1 MAVGHHQRLQPH
13 HLGTTSIPQCPC
25 SWWADACVR
34 PPELHPNSL
43 QRPPQGSLCPPEEE
57 DGQAQA
63 LSHPQGA
70 SGLRSRSGISAGS
83 GRNVVAAGTMPAPCT
98 GPLRDSTGAAAQAQP
113 CSQGAGRKQM
123 EMTPA
128 AISCG
133 RTRGLSPP
141 PLPLLAQQGLGHH
154 RHHCSGLP
162 KPCAT
167 QGTSTLL
174 HPAPWL
180 DRCHLHPG
188 VAHATTRCR
197 TAPARGCPVSAH
209 QGCTQELSQQEPAP
223 WDPRPLAPAVPSM
236 LLEWLGESPALGCP
250 RVGLEL
256 WTGLRGGAE
265 LPEVG
270 QARPAQPPGLAQWR
284 FIWNEWFP
292 NKLCN
297 LKILRKR
304 KRQKGGEPTA
314 AQPVHGDRRA
324 TRHPGLSPGTGRGS
338 ATAAPSPW
346 LWPPAPEATWPHRPL
361 SVSGGQATLV
371 PSVTSPRAVS
381 SASCL

>member
-1 MAVGHHQRLQPH
+1 MCRTGHQHPAAPTALAGPVPSPSQCGTRH
-13 HLGTTSIPQCPC
+13 HPLP
-25 SWWADACVR
+25 D
-34 PPELHPNSL
+34 
-43 QRPPQGSLCPPEEE
+43 
-57 DGQAQA
+57 
-63 LSHPQGA
+63 
-70 SGLRSRSGISAGS
+70 
-83 GRNVVAAGTMPAPCT
+83 
-98 GPLRDSTGAAAQAQP
+98 GPLRGAARCQHIG
-113 CSQGAGRKQM
+113 GAPR
-123 EMTPA
+123 
-128 AISCG
+128 S
-133 RTRGLSPP
+133 S
-141 PLPLLAQQGLGHH
+141 
-154 RHHCSGLP
+154 
-162 KPCAT
+162 
-167 QGTSTLL
+167 
-174 HPAPWL
+174 
-180 DRCHLHPG
+180 
-188 VAHATTRCR
+188 
-197 TAPARGCPVSAH
+197 
-209 QGCTQELSQQEPAP
+209 SQQEPVP
-223 WDPRPLAPAVPSM
+223 WHPRPLSPAVPSV

-304 KRQKGGEPTA
+304 KRQKGGELTA